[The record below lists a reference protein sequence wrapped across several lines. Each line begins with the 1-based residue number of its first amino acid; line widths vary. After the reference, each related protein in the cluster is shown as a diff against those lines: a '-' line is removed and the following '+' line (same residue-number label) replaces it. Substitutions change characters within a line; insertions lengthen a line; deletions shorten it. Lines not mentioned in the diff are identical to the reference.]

1 MKREDSKP
9 APATTAAP
17 RQLVSPERLL
27 GLACFRGVFLHR
39 FAAQA
44 PQLLRKKSG
53 KFASASYLHLVDA
66 AKTKQLWRM
75 TAPKPA
81 ASETDIDTY
90 VLQPPQIQ
98 EVQPERP
105 LFDRIVSDNVL
116 LQLLG

>member
-1 MKREDSKP
+1 MRIPSRLQ
-9 APATTAAP
+9 
-17 RQLVSPERLL
+17 RQPRLL
-27 GLACFRGVFLHR
+27 GSLFPPKDCWAWHFFGGVFLHR